1 MPEGSMG
8 YEAMMDI
15 DMNDR
20 ELKDVLAY
28 EIITKQNGRKDKM
41 ITIPIYGRWLFL
53 APDKR
58 QYQQGSSKLVL
69 SPRYEPTTSMEEM
82 TALYVAIDLPLT
94 PEHVYNWSD
103 YPQHRPE
110 ATINSELGFDV
121 DKKAQEKAQ
130 KEYEEACKRF
140 EPILTIAGHR
150 YVRNVLQNENEQ
162 TTNNEDETINQE
174 DWNF

>member
-1 MPEGSMG
+1 
-8 YEAMMDI
+8 
-15 DMNDR
+15 
-20 ELKDVLAY
+20 
-28 EIITKQNGRKDKM
+28 
-41 ITIPIYGRWLFL
+41 
-53 APDKR
+53 
-58 QYQQGSSKLVL
+58 L
-69 SPRYEPTTSMEEM
+69 SPKCESTTSMEEM

-162 TTNNEDETINQE
+162 TTNDENETD
-174 DWNF
+174 DFGGW